1 MELSF
6 SEAPFFK
13 AEFIWLIH
21 ISGYISSLSIGSF
34 LPTSNNTLNFEEN
47 LSIEVKL
54 LSNKKKAEIDLVELN
69 MEKSETK
76 KISINEKK
84 STSKKLRILS
94 TNEVKQIKS
103 RIKENK
109 KTNKIIPKK
118 KIKNKVVKKKSEKI
132 KAEKEKRI
140 VDDVCAVIKKC
151 DIEEISKYLIKEGK
165 KKSFPDITIRQ

>member
-1 MELSF
+1 MIKYFYILIFLITVSCTNKPKTIFFCGDHECINNK
-6 SEAPFFK
+6 EAK
-13 AEFIWLIH
+13 Q
-21 ISGYISSLSIGSF
+21 Y
-34 LPTSNNTLNFEEN
+34 FEEN

-69 MEKSETK
+69 MERSETK
-76 KISINEKK
+76 KVSINEKK
-84 STSKKLRILS
+84 STRKKLRILS

-103 RIKENK
+103 RIKKNE

-118 KIKNKVVKKKSEKI
+118 KIINKVVQKQTEKI
-132 KAEKEKRI
+132 KTKKEKKI
-140 VDDVCAVIKKC
+140 VDDVCAVVKKC